1 MNLKSVLKVNRSVFF
16 VASLFGIMFI
26 SSCSTDDDTNGT
38 DDDPILQTDPPIVIG
53 CHYFSDN
60 PNAVLEDNPNAA
72 IDYIVTCNSTNIPDD
87 VIIMPGVTIAFETNT
102 GLWIRGGGSLK
113 AVGTSDK
120 KITFTGVD
128 KARGAW
134 AGIHFD
140 SNDSKN
146 ELSYTIVEYSGG
158 GESSWA
164 TSEKGGI
171 VIGAGSSLK
180 LTNSLIQHCKG
191 WGVSLYYTANETHT
205 TIENNIFKENEI
217 PLQISSARI
226 DIVKSSNQFID
237 NIINKV
243 EVKNTFSITEGNK
256 TMHKLPVPYSII
268 NGNGVFG
275 VGNGGH
281 LVIQPGTVIEM
292 GTGKNIEVA
301 DGASLKVVGTSSEE
315 IIIRGAVEAP
325 GAWGNIRFH
334 STTSP
339 NNQFKHVVI
348 KHAGGGANAD
358 SYIGARGA
366 IYIGYQAGLVM
377 SDSHFEDIMSC
388 VLFTD
393 QHGIGNVQL
402 GENITSTNTNTV
414 GLEGCI
420 L

>member
-16 VASLFGIMFI
+16 IASLFGMMFI
-26 SSCSTDDDTNGT
+26 SSCSTDDDTNGA
-38 DDDPILQTDPPIVIG
+38 DDDPILQTDSPIELD
-53 CHYFSDN
+53 CHYFSNN

-72 IDYIVTCNSTNIPDD
+72 VDYVVSCKMPISDD
-87 VIIMPGVTIAFETNT
+87 VTIMPGVTIAFKTDAGFWVQEA
-102 GLWIRGGGSLK
+102 GSLK
-113 AVGTSDK
+113 AIGMTDK

-128 KARGAW
+128 KAIGSW
-134 AGIHFD
+134 GGIFFA
-140 SNDSKN
+140 SNDPKN
-146 ELSYTIVEYSGG
+146 ELNHTIVEYAGG
-158 GESSWA
+158 SAVSSA
-164 TSEKGGI
+164 TNTRGGV
-171 VIGAGSSLK
+171 VIGPSSSLNLK
-180 LTNSLIQHCKG
+180 NNIIQHCKG
-191 WGVSLYYTANETHT
+191 WAVNLYYTANESHT
-205 TIENNIFKENEI
+205 TIEDNVFKENEI
-217 PLQISSARI
+217 PLQISSAKI
-226 DIVKSSNQFID
+226 DIVKSSNQFIT
-237 NIINKV
+237 NGINKV
-243 EVKNTFSITEGNK
+243 EVINTFSIEGGNK
-256 TMHKLPVPYSII
+256 TMYKLPVPYSIT

-275 VGNGGH
+275 IGNGAH

-301 DGASLKVVGTSSEE
+301 DGGSLKVVGTPSEE

-334 STTSP
+334 TTTSP

-348 KHAGGGANAD
+348 KHAGEGANAN
-358 SYIGARGA
+358 SYIGTRGA

-402 GENITSTNTNTV
+402 GANITSTNTNTI
-414 GLEGCI
+414 GLEDCI